1 MIYLTKFPAPMKTI
15 CLAGVS
21 CLLFSSCA
29 SIVSKRDYPVS
40 INSNPSGCKVLVKK
54 SDGTVLHQGVTPT
67 TVVLSAGGGYFK
79 PASYDLEFTRK
90 GGGSQTIPVKAGLDG
105 WYIGNVVF
113 GGLIGFL
120 IVDPLTG
127 AMWKLEPTV
136 QAELTPL
143 AVIDSGNGRR
153 MTVVDRS
160 AVPAHLK
167 DQLVALR

>member
-1 MIYLTKFPAPMKTI
+1 MTEQSPVERI
-15 CLAGVS
+15 
-21 CLLFSSCA
+21 
-29 SIVSKRDYPVS
+29 KR
-40 INSNPSGCKVLVKK
+40 NSRNLRGTLVE
-54 SDGTVLHQGVTPT
+54 SLQ
-67 TVVLSAGGGYFK
+67 
-79 PASYDLEFTRK
+79 
-90 GGGSQTIPVKAGLDG
+90 
-105 WYIGNVVF
+105 
-113 GGLIGFL
+113 
-120 IVDPLTG
+120 DPLTG